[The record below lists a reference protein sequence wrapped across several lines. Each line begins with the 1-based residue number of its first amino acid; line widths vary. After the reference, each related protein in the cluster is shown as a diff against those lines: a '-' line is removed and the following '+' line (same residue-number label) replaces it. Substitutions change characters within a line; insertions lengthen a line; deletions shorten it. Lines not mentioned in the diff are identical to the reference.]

1 MYLVSAHFELGR
13 IPRRVLV
20 GRALDMTPWRF
31 IGRHVTVDVEW
42 QLDCDPSVRIVKTY
56 NMICHHVHF
65 KNSWRSCQSTSALNT
80 NWSKGCGGGAIN

>member
-42 QLDCDPSVRIVKTY
+42 QLDCDLSVRIVKD
-56 NMICHHVHF
+56 I
-65 KNSWRSCQSTSALNT
+65 
-80 NWSKGCGGGAIN
+80 